1 MPFLISSE
9 NSKRALNIY
18 RVFRKLSYVNQP
30 GFLGRGS
37 LKNPGFFV
45 LKKGAGC
52 QPPIPD
58 RSPVSRRTAFFRFLT
73 QLFRAWKRAPEEME
87 VKSEESKPSKSQ
99 VKQNQTGIPFPH
111 RASRTDWEACVYSIP
126 TVWGMPLSRTWFS
139 VPGWGRRMYAHAID
153 EAIWKGGTQMNMPFL
168 SRGQVEFTR
177 SCYPPGTRIVL
188 NSMNDPYAPVESGIR
203 GTVRYVDDAGQ
214 VGVAWDNGRSLSCSV
229 LS

>member
-30 GFLGRGS
+30 GFFEAQKPRESRLFCFEKGRWLS
-37 LKNPGFFV
+37 
-45 LKKGAGC
+45 A
-52 QPPIPD
+52 PD
-58 RSPVSRRTAFFRFLT
+58 SRPFSCFREDGFFRFLT
-73 QLFRAWKRAPEEME
+73 QLFRAWKRVPEEME
-87 VKSEESKPSKSQ
+87 VKSEESKPSKFQ
-99 VKQNQTGIPFPH
+99 AKQNQTGIPFPH

-126 TVWGMPLSRTWFS
+126 TVWGMPLSRAWFS

-168 SRGQVEFTR
+168 SHGQVEFTR

-188 NSMNDPYAPVESGIR
+188 NSMNV
-203 GTVRYVDDAGQ
+203 
-214 VGVAWDNGRSLSCSV
+214 
-229 LS
+229 